1 MNFVQTFCYNIL
13 SHDFFTYIAVHINL
27 EALKQITIYST
38 HLPQDSSEVLRHHYL
53 NRSILPSYN
62 HPMSNLRSL
71 GPRIPI
77 PTGEIN
83 FLFCRTS
90 GPPPSDHPAP
100 VSLGV
105 KSTFCIA
112 KEAGAWGCL
121 KMTQSRLAPKLW
133 VSGAKPLLSVYA
145 FVPRKVT
152 ALLVVLCVQCN
163 RSINWL
169 HKLLSKNSR
178 NCGSSVLLWIL
189 HCNVVGKRRTPEV
202 R

>member
-71 GPRIPI
+71 GPRVPI

-83 FLFCRTS
+83 LSLLQNVRT
-90 GPPPSDHPAP
+90 PPPSDHPASL
-100 VSLGV
+100 SLGV
-105 KSTFCIA
+105 KSTFSIA
-112 KEAGAWGCL
+112 KETGAWGCL
-121 KMTQSRLAPKLW
+121 KVTQSRLAPKLW

-145 FVPRKVT
+145 FVPRTVT
-152 ALLVVLCVQCN
+152 ALLVVLFV
-163 RSINWL
+163 
-169 HKLLSKNSR
+169 
-178 NCGSSVLLWIL
+178 
-189 HCNVVGKRRTPEV
+189 
-202 R
+202 